1 MGKGMARNLK
11 KAGAELYIH
20 NRSKP
25 AVAQLAMEGMQ
36 ACASPAEIA
45 ADIGN
50 GVIIIMVTDTPSVE
64 AALFGSN
71 GVAERLHRATL
82 VIDMGTTGIRETR
95 AFAARI
101 RQAGGD
107 YMDAPV
113 SGGQAGADFGNLT
126 IMAGGEAQT
135 FARALPYFQ
144 AMGKSITH
152 VGSTGAGQIA
162 KVANQVIV
170 ALTVDAVAQAFAIAE
185 AAGVAPAK
193 LRQAIEGGSAR
204 SFILENQG
212 QKMIEGRFVPG
223 GRATV
228 VRKDVRQALEFAEH
242 LGLDLPALRTN
253 LAQWEK
259 LIAAGDGD
267 LDHSGIIRLYQKR

>member
-25 AVAQLAMEGMQ
+25 AVGQLAAEGMQ
-36 ACASPAEIA
+36 ACASPAEVA

-50 GVIIIMVTDTPSVE
+50 GIIIVMVTDTPSVE
-64 AALFGSN
+64 AALFGKS
-71 GVAERLHRATL
+71 GVIERLHRGTL
-82 VIDMGTTGIRETR
+82 VIDMGTTGVGETR
-95 AFAARI
+95 AFAVRI

-107 YMDAPV
+107 YLDAPV
-113 SGGQAGADFGNLT
+113 SGGQAGADTGGLT
-126 IMAGGEAQT
+126 IMAGGEAPS

-144 AMGKSITH
+144 TMGKSITH
-152 VGSTGAGQIA
+152 VGPTGAGQIA

-185 AAGVAPAK
+185 AAGIEPAK
-193 LRQAIEGGSAR
+193 LRQAIQGGSAR

-212 QKMIEGRFVPG
+212 QKMIDGQFAPG

-228 VRKDVRQALEFAEH
+228 VRKDVRQALELAEQ
-242 LGLDLPALRTN
+242 LGLELPALRAN
-253 LAQWEK
+253 LVQWEK
-259 LIAAGDGD
+259 MIAAGDGD
-267 LDHSGIIRLYQKR
+267 IDHSGIIRLYRKR